1 MFLVQSFFHKKIV
14 EFPISTHERPYDPL
28 MDHDVLE
35 MLREWYK
42 SGEAVV
48 FPKDVE
54 CYRAHRDA
62 VEALSDK
69 DVEELGLKFPCHMIR
84 SPATEASQ
92 KVDEFRIRLGVWEMR
107 TTNIIIGAWLFNRD
121 VDRDTLQQLMPNS
134 NFDRMIPKLVEGG
147 LVTIRGNGRIVP
159 SRLLLYR
166 EMEQVVWAVSRV
178 ALAKENVSIPKF
190 EHRIAILEEVA
201 AEYKWLQVRVT
212 DSQLLADIAVGYDLL
227 VMGADKWHQIQDPIF
242 YGGDAAL
249 RDSALARL
257 PELAIVPREPFEAPP
272 TQELRLPQNMNS
284 VSSSAARDG
293 LTSLMLGAAK
303 RFDEL
308 TGAWTDTERYEL
320 WLTGKTD

>member
-1 MFLVQSFFHKKIV
+1 
-14 EFPISTHERPYDPL
+14 
-28 MDHDVLE
+28 
-35 MLREWYK
+35 
-42 SGEAVV
+42 
-48 FPKDVE
+48 
-54 CYRAHRDA
+54 
-62 VEALSDK
+62 
-69 DVEELGLKFPCHMIR
+69 
-84 SPATEASQ
+84 
-92 KVDEFRIRLGVWEMR
+92 
-107 TTNIIIGAWLFNRD
+107 
-121 VDRDTLQQLMPNS
+121 
-134 NFDRMIPKLVEGG
+134 
-147 LVTIRGNGRIVP
+147 
-159 SRLLLYR
+159 
-166 EMEQVVWAVSRV
+166 
-178 ALAKENVSIPKF
+178 
-190 EHRIAILEEVA
+190 
-201 AEYKWLQVRVT
+201 
-212 DSQLLADIAVGYDLL
+212 LADIAVGYDLL